1 MNTEIRSKASLVSAA
16 LANGTPLDDSK
27 LYSVALND
35 FMSAGGDGFSEFSH
49 ARDLVD
55 TGAAIRDVLSA
66 YVKGR
71 RVIAPVLDGRVALVP

>member
-1 MNTEIRSKASLVSAA
+1 
-16 LANGTPLDDSK
+16 
-27 LYSVALND
+27 
-35 FMSAGGDGFSEFSH
+35 MSAGGDGFSEFSH